1 MKTTFRIVAI
11 TSVLAF
17 CLYTIE
23 SLAEK
28 KSAENES
35 IQTKAAK
42 KPTKT
47 KPDTKKP
54 TKTKPDTKEPTKTK
68 PAEKNSIQT
77 EAAKKSIE
85 TKPDTKEPTKTKP
98 EEKNSIEKADIDTAA
113 KNTPAET
120 KTNTPAAQKKITKT
134 EQPAN
139 CKNQIQIKV
148 KGMVCD
154 FCARSLEKVFKKQKG
169 FAGIDVNLEL
179 GRVVLS
185 LKPTANLPDQQVKK
199 LIKDAGYNVSS
210 IQRNCPDNT
219 HS

>member
-54 TKTKPDTKEPTKTK
+54 TKTKP
-68 PAEKNSIQT
+68 A
-77 EAAKKSIE
+77 
-85 TKPDTKEPTKTKP
+85 
-98 EEKNSIEKADIDTAA
+98 EKNSIEKTDTDTTA
-113 KNTPAET
+113 KNKPAET
-120 KTNTPAAQKKITKT
+120 KTNTPATQKQITQTK
-134 EQPAN
+134 QPAN